1 MNSIESSISK
11 RPQLISGLRKRY
23 FELRIRLGLL
33 VFLFA
38 RYRNPFTF
46 IKVLKG
52 IAAFKSRFT
61 IGQKIPKLAMVD
73 GKVYLNCNVS
83 GFPSP
88 HFFLPMEM
96 EARKSLNLP
105 NTMLEQQSVVQ
116 IALTKKCPLNCEHC
130 FEGAILNQKETLSLE
145 DHQKIIAKLQ
155 DAGVP
160 MIQFGGGEP
169 MNRLNDL
176 LVLLK
181 TAKRSSDFAIYTSGY
196 KLNKENAKAL
206 KSAGLNSVLL
216 SIDHYLPEK
225 HNAFR
230 RNDKAFSWAME
241 AAKSAVEAK
250 LVLTFIVCVT
260 RSFCTRENLL
270 NYLNFAH
277 ENGASFV
284 EFLEPR
290 AVGNYEGQ
298 DVMLRPFELDILD
311 AFFQEANTE
320 KAFKHL
326 PIIVYPGY
334 QQRNIGCAGGG
345 SKYLYIDT
353 DGYMNACPYC
363 RNKKSHILE
372 DTHEQSIA
380 EMRQEG
386 CELVENLA

>member
-1 MNSIESSISK
+1 MPNNHHN
-11 RPQLISGLRKRY
+11 PHLIFGFQK
-23 FELRIRLGLL
+23 FVTELRIKLGLM
-33 VFLFA
+33 VFLFK
-38 RYRNPFTF
+38 RYKNPKTF

-61 IGQKIPKLAMVD
+61 IGQKIPKLVKVD
-73 GKVYLNCNVS
+73 GKVYMNCNVS

-88 HFFLPMEM
+88 YFFIPMEM

-105 NTMLEQQSVVQ
+105 NSLLEQQSVVQ

-130 FEGAILNQKETLSLE
+130 FEGDILNQKETLTLE
-145 DHQKIIAKLQ
+145 DHQNIISKLQ
-155 DAGVP
+155 NAGVP

-169 MNRLNDL
+169 MNRLSDL
-176 LVLLK
+176 LILLRTARK
-181 TAKRSSDFAIYTSGY
+181 TSDFAIYTSGF
-196 KLNKENAKAL
+196 KLNRENAFAL
-206 KSAGLNSVLL
+206 KEAGLTSILL

-230 RNDKAFSWAME
+230 RNDKVFSWAME

-260 RSFCTRENLL
+260 RDFCTRENLL
-270 NYLNFAH
+270 NYMKFANEH
-277 ENGASFV
+277 GAAFV

-290 AVGNYEGQ
+290 SVGNYQGK

-311 AFFQEANTE
+311 DFFLEVNTKKE
-320 KAFKHL
+320 HKHL
-326 PIIVYPGY
+326 PILVYPGY
-334 QQRNIGCAGGG
+334 QQRTIGCAGGG

-363 RNKKSHILE
+363 RNTKTHIL
-372 DTHEQSIA
+372 DDRHEQSIA

-386 CELVENLA
+386 CEIVDNLA

>member
-1 MNSIESSISK
+1 MN
-11 RPQLISGLRKRY
+11 PHLIQGWKKRY
-23 FELRIRLGLL
+23 FETRIKMGLL
-33 VFLFA
+33 VFLYA
-38 RYRNPFTF
+38 RYKNPKTF
-46 IKVLKG
+46 FQVLKG
-52 IAAFKSRFT
+52 VASFKSRFT
-61 IGQKIPKLAMVD
+61 IGQKIPKLAYVD

-88 HFFLPMEM
+88 HFFIPMEM

-105 NTMLEQQSVVQ
+105 NNMLEQQSVVQ

-130 FEGAILNQKETLSLE
+130 FEGAILNQKETLTLE

-155 DAGVP
+155 DSGVP
-160 MIQFGGGEP
+160 MIQFAGGEP

-176 LVLLK
+176 LILLK
-181 TAKRSSDFAIYTSGY
+181 NAKSSSDFAIYTSGY
-196 KLNKENAKAL
+196 KLNRENALAL
-206 KSAGLNSVLL
+206 KAAGLSSVLL

-241 AAKSAVEAK
+241 AAKSAIEAK

-260 RSFCTRENLL
+260 REFCSRENLI
-270 NYLNFAH
+270 NYLKFAN

-290 AVGNYEGQ
+290 AVGNYDGM
-298 DVMLRPFELDILD
+298 DVMLRPNELDILD
-311 AFFQEANTE
+311 AFFHEANTKKE
-320 KAFKHL
+320 FQHL

-334 QQRNIGCAGGG
+334 QQRSIGCAGGG

-353 DGYMNACPYC
+353 DGYINACPYC
-363 RNKKSHILE
+363 RNKKTHILE

-386 CELVENLA
+386 CEIVDKLA

>member
-1 MNSIESSISK
+1 MTAIKKN
-11 RPQLISGLRKRY
+11 PHLISGLKKRY
-23 FELRIRLGLL
+23 FETRIKLGLL

-38 RYRNPFTF
+38 RYKNPKTF
-46 IKVLKG
+46 IQVLKG
-52 IAAFKSRFT
+52 ISAFKSRFT

-83 GFPSP
+83 GFPSS
-88 HFFLPMEM
+88 HFFIPMEM

-105 NTMLEQQSVVQ
+105 NSMLEQQSVVQ

-145 DHQKIIAKLQ
+145 DHQRIIEKLQ
-155 DAGVP
+155 QAGVP

-181 TAKRSSDFAIYTSGY
+181 QAKRSSDFAIYTSGY
-196 KLNKENAKAL
+196 KLNRDNAMAL
-206 KSAGLNSVLL
+206 KSAGLNSILL

-260 RSFCTRENLL
+260 REFCTRENLIH
-270 NYLNFAH
+270 YLNFAN

-290 AVGNYEGQ
+290 SVGNYEGM
-298 DVMLRPFELDILD
+298 DVMLRPNELDILD
-311 AFFQEANTE
+311 AFFQEANTSPE
-320 KAFKHL
+320 FKHL

-334 QQRNIGCAGGG
+334 QQRTIGCAGGG

-363 RNKKSHILE
+363 RNKKTHILE
-372 DTHEQSIA
+372 NNHEQSIA

-386 CELVENLA
+386 CELVDTLA